1 MRAIKSFVLFIL
13 ISVNQN
19 RYGSPGSFRLALR
32 QATSLPR
39 EARKVPSCCH
49 PRATMATSEAKDLL
63 TALRCLARKI
73 SFLFRWINFCLKISL
88 PPSLRSTSLV
98 RGRQYEFC
106 IDIKQIFKQNSQSS
120 RYLLIFIG
128 NDALPPSD
136 EGGGLP

>member
-1 MRAIKSFVLFIL
+1 V
-13 ISVNQN
+13 SVDGCMQEIVT
-19 RYGSPGSFRLALR
+19 YVKD
-32 QATSLPR
+32 PR
-39 EARKVPSCCH
+39 SGFGTVA
-49 PRATMATSEAKDLL
+49 A
-63 TALRCLARKI
+63 
-73 SFLFRWINFCLKISL
+73 INFCLKISL
-88 PPSLRSTSLV
+88 PPSLRATSLV